1 MGSEGK
7 VNACASAVE
16 WDSQASSLFRGSRR
30 VEGRS
35 ATRSVLS
42 LAEVFETEQPDP
54 AARFRALSR
63 SCSAGYATGCFW
75 TAAAYAEGQGVTK
88 DPQKA
93 VDLFDRS
100 CASGNDAVCES
111 FASELRQGNR
121 IPKDLERALKLQT
134 RLCEKAVAAGE
145 RVAAGGRCQEVA
157 ELDAKLGR
165 NDEAFKFSKRACEV
179 GADPSFCIMKAKVQE
194 SGKGTKKDPA
204 AAHAFFKTYCGDE
217 MNKAGRQP
225 RRSAH
230 LPEVGRRRGP
240 GHAEEKEEVNELSG
254 ACASWHRGRSSPP
267 SATARA
273 GAPGCGRRRR
283 GSRQRRRPGACASA
297 CVPERRRALVRA
309 A

>member
-179 GADPSFCIMKAKVQE
+179 GADPSFCIMKAKLQE

-204 AAHAFFKTYCGDE
+204 AAHAFFKTYCVDE
-217 MNKAGRQP
+217 MNKLVDSLDEAPICPKWG
-225 RRSAH
+225 
-230 LPEVGRRRGP
+230 G
-240 GHAEEKEEVNELSG
+240 G
-254 ACASWHRGRSSPP
+254 AAP
-267 SATARA
+267 AT
-273 GAPGCGRRRR
+273 PKKKKKK
-283 GSRQRRRPGACASA
+283 
-297 CVPERRRALVRA
+297 
-309 A
+309 